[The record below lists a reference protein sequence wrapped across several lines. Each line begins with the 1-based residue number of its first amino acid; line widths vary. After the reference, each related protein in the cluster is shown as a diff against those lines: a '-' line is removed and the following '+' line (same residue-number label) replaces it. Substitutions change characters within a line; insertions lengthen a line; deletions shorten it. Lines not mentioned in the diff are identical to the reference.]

1 MIELVAGKTDFYAVG
16 EKQMASKKPLI
27 TVIIPH
33 LNQPVGLSTCL
44 ASLEAQTLD
53 RAAFEVIVV
62 DNGSAVLP
70 ESLVEQYPGTRLLQ
84 ELKPG
89 PGLARNR
96 GIQAA
101 NADILAF
108 IDADCRAH
116 PDWLLNALRVLQS
129 SKGRVILGGDV
140 RIWQEIEG
148 VFSALEAYE
157 SVFAYRFKLYIEQHG
172 FSGTGNL
179 VVRRADFERVGPF
192 AGIDVAEDID
202 WGQRACAAGYTFR
215 YVPDMIVF
223 HPARRSLRE
232 LFAKWDRHIQHAV
245 NARDRTTLWRARW
258 FLRALAILIS
268 PLVDWTKVIA
278 SDRVNG
284 VSARAKATFV
294 LVTVRGYRAYKMIS
308 LSLVNKG
315 VVWNR
320 ASATVKKGINGDM
333 A

>member
-1 MIELVAGKTDFYAVG
+1 MLT
-16 EKQMASKKPLI
+16 KKPLI

-33 LNQPVGLSTCL
+33 LNQPIGLGACL
-44 ASLEAQTLD
+44 SSLEAQTLD
-53 RAAFEVIVV
+53 RATFEVIVV
-62 DNGSAVLP
+62 DNGSTALP
-70 ESLVEQYPGTRLLQ
+70 KPIIEHYPRTLLLQ

-101 NADILAF
+101 NADIFAF

-116 PDWLLNALRVLQS
+116 PDWLRNALRVLEAS
-129 SKGRVILGGDV
+129 NGRVILGGDV
-140 RIWQEIEG
+140 QIWRETKG
-148 VFSALEAYE
+148 DFSALEAYE

-192 AGIDVAEDID
+192 AGIDIAEDID
-202 WGQRACAAGYTFR
+202 WGRRARAAGYTFR
-215 YVPDMIVF
+215 YVPEMIVF

-245 NARDRTTLWRARW
+245 NTREENALWYAQW
-258 FLRALAILIS
+258 YLRALAILVS
-268 PLVDWTKVIA
+268 PFIDWTTVVA
-278 SDRVNG
+278 SDRVKG
-284 VSARAKATFV
+284 VPARVKAIFI
-294 LVTVRGYRAYKMIS
+294 LVSVRAYRAYRMIA
-308 LSLVNKG
+308 LSLMKKG

-320 ASATVKKGINGDM
+320 DTAIVKNMNSDLV
-333 A
+333 

>member
-1 MIELVAGKTDFYAVG
+1 MI
-16 EKQMASKKPLI
+16 SRKPLI

-33 LNQPVGLSTCL
+33 LNQPIGLGACL
-44 ASLEAQTLD
+44 GSLETQTLD

-62 DNGSAVLP
+62 DNGSTALP
-70 ESLVEQYPGTRLLQ
+70 ERVIEHYPGARLLQ

-101 NADILAF
+101 NADIFAF

-116 PDWLLNALRVLQS
+116 PDWLRNALRVLQS
-129 SKGRVILGGDV
+129 SNGRVVLGGDV
-140 RIWQEIEG
+140 QIWRETEG
-148 VFSALEAYE
+148 VFSAMEAYE
-157 SVFAYRFKLYIEQHG
+157 SIFAYRFKLYIEQHG

-179 VVRRADFERVGPF
+179 VVRRGDFERVGPF
-192 AGIDVAEDID
+192 AGIDIAEDID
-202 WGQRACAAGYTFR
+202 WGQRACAAGCTFR

-223 HPARRSLRE
+223 HPARRSLGE
-232 LFAKWDRHIQHAV
+232 LFIKWDRHIQHAV
-245 NARDRTTLWRARW
+245 NTRDRTALWYPRW
-258 FLRALAILIS
+258 FLRAFAILIS

-284 VSARAKATFV
+284 VSARAKAIVV
-294 LVTVRGYRAYKMIS
+294 LVAVRAYRAYKMIS
-308 LSLVNKG
+308 LSLVNRG

-320 ASATVKKGINGDM
+320 ASAIVKTGVNGDI

>member
-1 MIELVAGKTDFYAVG
+1 LD
-16 EKQMASKKPLI
+16 EKQMLSKKPLI

-33 LNQPVGLSTCL
+33 LNQPISLGACL
-44 ASLEAQTLD
+44 GSLEAQTLD
-53 RAAFEVIVV
+53 RPSFEVIVV
-62 DNGSAVLP
+62 DNGSSALP
-70 ESLVEQYPGTRLLQ
+70 EPIIEHYPRTGLLQ

-101 NADILAF
+101 KADILAF

-116 PDWLLNALRVLQS
+116 PDWLRNALRVLQS
-129 SKGRVILGGDV
+129 SASGVILGGDV
-140 RIWQEIEG
+140 QIWRESKGAI
-148 VFSALEAYE
+148 SALEAYE

-179 VVRRADFERVGPF
+179 VVRRCDFDSVGPF
-192 AGIDVAEDID
+192 GGIEVAEDID
-202 WGQRACAAGYTFR
+202 WGQRARAAGYTFR
-215 YVPDMIVF
+215 YVPEMIVF

-232 LFAKWDRHIQHAV
+232 LFVKWDRHIQHAV
-245 NARDRTTLWRARW
+245 NTRDENALWHARW
-258 FLRALAILIS
+258 FLRAFAILIS

-278 SDRVNG
+278 SDRIGG
-284 VSARAKATFV
+284 VSARAKAIFI
-294 LVTVRGYRAYKMIS
+294 LVAVRAYRAYKMIS

-320 ASATVKKGINGDM
+320 DSAIAKTGVNGDM